1 MNMVWVNINI
11 TEIRNAIICSD

>member
-1 MNMVWVNINI
+1 MALVNINI